1 MERLAT
7 EYHRA
12 EGLTKRALNQAAREL
27 LLAQASD
34 WAFMISAGNMAE
46 YGTKRTKAHIGRLG
60 GLKKQIEQDSIDESW
75 LSTVEKRDNIFPW
88 IDYRFFS
95 GRSNSKV

>member
-7 EYHRA
+7 KHPQA

-34 WAFMISAGNMAE
+34 WAFMISAGTMAE
-46 YGTKRTKAHIGRLG
+46 YGTKRTKSHIGRLDR
-60 GLKKQIEQDSIDESW
+60 LKKQIEQDSIDEPW

-95 GRSNSKV
+95 DLG